1 MTLFV
6 TVLGASLVGSL
17 HCAGMCGPLV
27 LLYAGDSRKNH
38 VSHLLYNGGRLVAYA
53 TLGALAGA
61 LGGLIDLGGTL
72 MGVAELAAILAA
84 AFIAIYGA
92 VRVAELLGR
101 RLPEGPIARGL
112 KRLSLTVS
120 QRILRLPVS
129 VRAAGLGL
137 ASALLPC
144 GWLYAFVAVAAGTGS
159 AALGAF
165 TMVGFWLGTVPALA
179 AIGLGAGRMFGPLRA
194 KAPLIAA
201 LALVLVGL
209 ASVGMRA
216 GKLERFDGWVAKTSA
231 ESAPFDPIHSTESVR
246 PEASRSDDSKG
257 ESTETEIPTDAPCH

>member
-6 TVLGASLVGSL
+6 TVLGASLFGSL

-27 LLYAGDSRKNH
+27 LLYAGDSRSKMLPH
-38 VSHLLYNGGRLVAYA
+38 VLYNGGRLVAYA
-53 TLGALAGA
+53 ALGAIAGA

-84 AFIAIYGA
+84 GFIALYGA
-92 VRVAELLGR
+92 VKLAELLGR
-101 RLPEGPIARGL
+101 RLPEGPIGRGF
-112 KRLSLTVS
+112 KRLSLAVS
-120 QRILRLPVS
+120 QRILRLPVT
-129 VRAAGLGL
+129 VRAIGLGL

-159 AALGAF
+159 AGFGAL

-179 AIGLGAGRMFGPLRA
+179 AIGVGAGRVFGPLRA

-201 LALVLVGL
+201 FALVFVGL
-209 ASVGMRA
+209 ASIGVRA
-216 GKLERFDGWVAKTSA
+216 GKIEKMTGWTANTQLDSAGPEDADTSRLELPDG
-231 ESAPFDPIHSTESVR
+231 
-246 PEASRSDDSKG
+246 
-257 ESTETEIPTDAPCH
+257 APCH